1 MKMCSLL
8 RMMYSEIVAICL
20 NTIIAEIEI
29 EIANKITIFL
39 PLRANKMAEL
49 RLCDVL

>member
-1 MKMCSLL
+1 
-8 RMMYSEIVAICL
+8 MYSEIVAICL
-20 NTIIAEIEI
+20 NTIIAEI